1 MAKNIASRMQQI
13 PKSMN
18 TVKILSINLSLFI
31 FKISLELIFLKYS
44 NQKAVSPNFLLK
56 LNADTS

>member
-1 MAKNIASRMQQI
+1 MAKNIASKMQQI

-18 TVKILSINLSLFI
+18 AVKILSINFSLFI

-44 NQKAVSPNFLLK
+44 NQKAVSPNFLCK